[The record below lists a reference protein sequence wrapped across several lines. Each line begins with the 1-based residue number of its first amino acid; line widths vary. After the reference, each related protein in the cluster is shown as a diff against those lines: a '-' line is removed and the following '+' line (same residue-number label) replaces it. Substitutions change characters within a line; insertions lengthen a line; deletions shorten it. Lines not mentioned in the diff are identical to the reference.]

1 VKPPGA
7 RRWLL
12 RALQAGGVVAVLGLG
27 FVVVT
32 GCAAFGRSAE
42 GPRSA
47 RIERSP
53 LWQDGRFNNPEPL
66 KTLWWKTIMGAW
78 QTSAHSV
85 PAEPI
90 VTVPGDHTH
99 FARAPRSGL
108 RATWFGHS
116 SVLVEI
122 DGHRVL
128 TDPIWSHR
136 PSPFNW
142 IGPERFFPPPVPLD
156 RLPPIDAVVVSHDHY
171 DHLDRETIR
180 ALNQGETKFVVPLGL
195 GAHLEGWG
203 VPTAR
208 IVELEWWQDTKVG
221 NLTIACTPARHASG
235 RMLIDNDKKLW
246 AGFALIGQ
254 SHRVYYSGDTGLF
267 PAMREIGA
275 RFGPFD
281 LSMIE
286 VGQYNHAWPD
296 WHIGP
301 EQAVRAHQMV
311 RGRVLLPVHWGLF
324 RLAYHGW
331 TEPIERVLVAAA
343 RDGVSVMAPRPG
355 QSQEPAASRLVERWW
370 PALPWQTAA
379 EHPIVSTQ
387 VD

>member
-1 VKPPGA
+1 VKRPGG

-12 RALQAGGVVAVLGLG
+12 RTLQAGGVVTVLGLG

-32 GCAAFGRSAE
+32 GCASFGRSAE
-42 GPRSA
+42 GPRRA

-66 KTLWWKTIMGAW
+66 NTLWWKTITGAW
-78 QTSAHSV
+78 LTSPHSV
-85 PAEPI
+85 PGEPI
-90 VTVPGDHTH
+90 VTVPGDRTR
-99 FARAPRSGL
+99 FVGTPQTGL
-108 RATWFGHS
+108 RVTWFGHS

-156 RLPPIDAVVVSHDHY
+156 QLPPIDAVVVSHDHY
-171 DHLDRETIR
+171 DHLDRATIR
-180 ALNQGETKFVVPLGL
+180 ALDQGETKFVVPLGL

-203 VPTAR
+203 VPAAR
-208 IVELEWWQDTKVG
+208 IVELEWWQETKVG

-281 LSMIE
+281 LTMIE

-355 QSQEPAASRLVERWW
+355 QSQEPTAASSLERWW
-370 PALPWQTAA
+370 PPLPWQTAA
-379 EHPIVSTQ
+379 DHPIVSTK